1 MEIRKA
7 TWQSSADHL
16 HLAMPFTKVDVE
28 KRLVHGFASLDNID
42 EHDDVVMADASSR
55 AFARFRGNIREM
67 HQPIAAGRMLDF
79 YEDVYYDPSENA
91 FHKGIVVT
99 AYISTGA
106 ESTWQKVLDGT
117 LSGFSIGGNILESDT
132 EFDKSAGK
140 PVRFIKE
147 YELYELSLVDNPA
160 NQLAN
165 IFSIEKAK
173 DGSAIVK
180 GLAVDTKIENVFYC
194 GTDNIARTSA
204 EESLVCPN
212 CGNAMENAG
221 WIEANGSDR
230 ETSLKEAVEKYLSK
244 QVEPAHDEGG
254 VDVADSNEEL
264 PEAGSAVPAG
274 ETDAVEQGQAETEA
288 DASVEEVTATDES
301 SEEAADVSEVDDAD
315 NSIAK
320 MLDDLKSS
328 ISKTLEANAATV
340 NESIEDIRGAFTKSF
355 GEVESRIADL
365 ADKYGDLSKRVEG
378 LKSEISDVEKSVSGI
393 EKATATKKSGDLG
406 GSTED
411 TVLEKS
417 RSGSFWGGQILS

>member
-7 TWQSSADHL
+7 SWQSSADHL
-16 HLAMPFTKVDVE
+16 HLAMPFTKVDEE

-42 EHDDVVMADASSR
+42 EHDDVVLADASSR

-79 YEDVYYDPSENA
+79 YEDVYYDAATGSI
-91 FHKGIVVT
+91 HKGIVVT

-117 LSGFSIGGNILESDT
+117 LSGFSIGGNIIEADT

-140 PVRFIKE
+140 TIRFIKE

-173 DGSAIVK
+173 DGTPIIK
-180 GLAVDTKIENVFYC
+180 GIAVDTKIENVFYC
-194 GTDNIARTSA
+194 KNDKIARTST
-204 EESLVCPN
+204 EESLDCPG
-212 CGNAMENAG
+212 CGQSMENAG
-221 WIEANGSDR
+221 WIENNGTDR
-230 ETSLKEAVEKYLSK
+230 DSNLAAAVEKYLSK
-244 QVEPAHDEGG
+244 QAEPAHDEGG
-254 VDVADSNEEL
+254 VDVADNNEEL

-288 DASVEEVTATDES
+288 DASVEEVTTEEAE
-301 SEEAADVSEVDDAD
+301 EEAANVSEVDDAD
-315 NSIAK
+315 DTLQK

-328 ISKTLEANAATV
+328 LSETLEANASAV
-340 NESIEDIRGAFTKSF
+340 SKSIEEIQATFTKSF
-355 GEVESRIADL
+355 GDVESKIADL
-365 ADKYGDLSKRVEG
+365 AVKHEELSTKFAE
-378 LKSEISDVEKSVSGI
+378 LKNEVGAVEKSVAGI
-393 EKATATKKSGDLG
+393 QKASAIKKSGDLG
-406 GSTED
+406 GSSED
-411 TVLEKS
+411 TVVEKS
-417 RSGSFWGGQILS
+417 NGGGFWGGQILS